1 MHLDPSRQMEGGE
14 SPNDARG
21 TAGMFRE
28 LRVQCVVLLVCWVI
42 TLWFHWGNDGIW
54 FQGDSPRHALNA
66 VFFLD
71 VAKEGLADPIEYA
84 RHYYT
89 RYPAIT
95 PQSYPPL
102 FYLMLGSGF
111 AVFGVSGLIGKLL
124 VQGFALLLGAYTL
137 VGFRRWIS
145 LDAGFVAGLVLL
157 MPGIMQWS
165 GAVMLNVPAMA
176 LGVAS
181 LFHLRCVLDQPDN
194 GRDYKHFC
202 AALVFAALSI
212 ATHPTVGVVI
222 PIAASWL
229 VLDRRW
235 RCFLNFRVL
244 AVVVSCILLCGTLY
258 WLLFRMSPSQFS
270 QSGVSMTRAASV
282 VWPDFY
288 FRAVPSLIGWWSLP
302 GVLAGLVWTLMIP
315 QFRKDTIRL
324 VVAAGI
330 TFTLLQSIWARD
342 ERYLLWACPAAA
354 WFIAHAF
361 IATTRIKAFARYK
374 RVAWGIPV
382 FGLLAYSIYFVS
394 ITKDKLSK
402 SVNGFA
408 KVAENIIRI
417 APGEPVLYHGTY
429 DGTLVFYLR
438 SFDENFQQ
446 QVVLVRKLN
455 LRPEE
460 SEEENQMQWLADEA
474 RRWKNK
480 TAINEK
486 WLSEELDR
494 TQCRWL
500 LVEEPNGDQKDSL
513 TQALLKVVESEAY
526 ELAKVFKVDMKTQ
539 TRKIRLYRKRLP
551 EGAVS
556 GPASFVPM
564 EFEGR
569 IYPPVDAR

>member
-1 MHLDPSRQMEGGE
+1 M
-14 SPNDARG
+14 
-21 TAGMFRE
+21 
-28 LRVQCVVLLVCWVI
+28 LLVCWVI

-54 FQGDSPRHALNA
+54 FQGDFPRHALNA

-111 AVFGVSGLIGKLL
+111 AVFGVSGLIGKFL

-145 LDAGFVAGLVLL
+145 LDAGFVAGFVAGLVLL

-165 GAVMLNVPAMA
+165 GAVMLNAPAMA

-181 LFHLRCVLDQPDN
+181 FFHLRCVLGQPDN

-202 AALVFAALSI
+202 AALIFAALSI

-235 RCFLNFRVL
+235 RLFLNFRVL

-258 WLLFRMSPSQFS
+258 CLLFRLSPSQFS
-270 QSGVSMTRAASV
+270 QSGVRMTRAASV

-302 GVLAGLVWTLMIP
+302 GVLVGLVWTLMIP

-324 VVAAGI
+324 VCCSRNYV
-330 TFTLLQSIWARD
+330 
-342 ERYLLWACPAAA
+342 CPVTEHLGKRRKVPAVGMSGGRLV
-354 WFIAHAF
+354 HS
-361 IATTRIKAFARYK
+361 TRIYRNDKNQGVW
-374 RVAWGIPV
+374 RVQA
-382 FGLLAYSIYFVS
+382 FGLGNPSFWIARLF
-394 ITKDKLSK
+394 KL
-402 SVNGFA
+402 
-408 KVAENIIRI
+408 
-417 APGEPVLYHGTY
+417 
-429 DGTLVFYLR
+429 LR
-438 SFDENFQQ
+438 FHHQRCTVQ
-446 QVVLVRKLN
+446 KRKWICQGC
-455 LRPEE
+455 REHH
-460 SEEENQMQWLADEA
+460 Q
-474 RRWKNK
+474 
-480 TAINEK
+480 
-486 WLSEELDR
+486 DR
-494 TQCRWL
+494 SR
-500 LVEEPNGDQKDSL
+500 
-513 TQALLKVVESEAY
+513 
-526 ELAKVFKVDMKTQ
+526 
-539 TRKIRLYRKRLP
+539 
-551 EGAVS
+551 
-556 GPASFVPM
+556 
-564 EFEGR
+564 
-569 IYPPVDAR
+569 